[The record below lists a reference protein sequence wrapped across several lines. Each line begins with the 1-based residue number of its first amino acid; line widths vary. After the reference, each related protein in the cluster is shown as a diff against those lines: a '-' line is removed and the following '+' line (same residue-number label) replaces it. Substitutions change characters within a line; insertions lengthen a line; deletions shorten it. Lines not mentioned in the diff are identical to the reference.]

1 MKQKKIE
8 APVFPYTVTK
18 GHVVLCYEDKTTY
31 DFSGFEEPHRKTK
44 VRSAIIVSVGQDDVY
59 GMHPSLTVGRRVL
72 MPAGNKQLFEFNG
85 NDYYLVHHLDIK
97 VIDPADDDE
106 LVANM
111 LIEQFKQMS
120 LSAKTLFIDLL
131 DEASNEVLKNIFE
144 EDEDSE

>member
-1 MKQKKIE
+1 
-8 APVFPYTVTK
+8 
-18 GHVVLCYEDKTTY
+18 
-31 DFSGFEEPHRKTK
+31 
-44 VRSAIIVSVGQDDVY
+44 
-59 GMHPSLTVGRRVL
+59 

-120 LSAKTLFIDLL
+120 LAAKALFIDLL
-131 DEASNEVLKNIFE
+131 DEASNEVLKNILE
-144 EDEDSE
+144 ENEDSE

>member
-1 MKQKKIE
+1 MKQKKIN

-44 VRSAIIVSVGQDDVY
+44 VRSAIVVAVGENDIY
-59 GMHPSLTVGRRVL
+59 EMHPMLTIGRKVL
-72 MPAGNKQLFEFNG
+72 MPAGNKQLFELNG
-85 NDYYLVHHLDIK
+85 NDYYIVHHLDIK
-97 VIDPADDDE
+97 VFDPADNDE

-120 LSAKTLFIDLL
+120 FTAKTIFVDLL
-131 DEASNEVLKNIFE
+131 DDASNEVLKEIFE
-144 EDEDSE
+144 EDGDSE